1 MSQNEKSVEQVWPWA
16 AATEAGHVVAA
27 VIDTQ

>member
-16 AATEAGHVVAA
+16 AATDAGQVVAA
-27 VIDTQ
+27 VMGTQ